1 MMNDDPPRLLR
12 IADRHRSSFI
22 IHHSAL
28 VFAGGGTA
36 GHLFPGLAVARR
48 LAAEMPGLPITFAG
62 SGRPWERHEVEAAGF
77 AYLALRCRPFSRRL
91 GGVIS
96 FLLDNW
102 TGFWAAD
109 RFLRTHRVR
118 VVVGLGGYASVPMA
132 WAAARRGIP
141 LVLLEQNA
149 LPGRATRYLARAA
162 TLICT
167 SFAEASRHLAKA
179 RCPVCVTGNPI
190 REGFALREPVGPAS
204 RRSQRAGCPADGR
217 DARPTTHGIAPL
229 SPSRRPHRQL
239 LILGGSGGAQTLNET
254 VPRALD
260 RVWPLL
266 AGWRIVH
273 QTGERGFRQTR
284 ELYSALRIEAAVAP
298 FISEVPGVGRQAG
311 MPALR
316 GQTGMPALLGQ
327 TRMSA
332 LLGQTRMSGLL
343 DQTGMSG
350 LLAAGMSGLLAESD
364 LAVCRAGGTTLAELA
379 AAAVP
384 AILVPYPHAADD
396 HQRKNAEAFAAAGG
410 CLIVDQREYPE
421 SLECRLADAI
431 RALVADPARRAAM
444 ADAMYRLARPNAAAD
459 VADRVLEAAGLPPAG

>member
-1 MMNDDPPRLLR
+1 M
-12 IADRHRSSFI
+12 
-22 IHHSAL
+22 
-28 VFAGGGTA
+28 FAGGGTA
-36 GHLFPGLAVARR
+36 GHLFPGLAVARH
-48 LAAEMPGLPITFAG
+48 LAAEMSGLPITFAG
-62 SGRPWERHEVEAAGF
+62 SGRPWERREVEAAGF
-77 AYLALRCRPFSRRL
+77 AYLAIRCRPSPRRL
-91 GGVIS
+91 GGVIP

-102 TGFWAAD
+102 AGFWAAD

-132 WAAARRGIP
+132 WAAVRRGIP

-162 TLICT
+162 ALICT

-190 REGFALREPVGPAS
+190 REGFTLRAPVGPAS
-204 RRSQRAGCPADGR
+204 RRSQRAGCPADGQ
-217 DARPTTHGIAPL
+217 DACPTTHGIALL
-229 SPSRRPHRQL
+229 SPSRRTHRQL

-254 VPRALD
+254 VPRALQ
-260 RVWPLL
+260 RVRPLL

-273 QTGERGFRQTR
+273 QTGERDFRRTR
-284 ELYSALRIEAAVAP
+284 ELYSALRIEAAVVP
-298 FISEVPGVGRQAG
+298 FVSEVPGVGRQEG
-311 MPALR
+311 LPALR
-316 GQTGMPALLGQ
+316 
-327 TRMSA
+327 
-332 LLGQTRMSGLL
+332 
-343 DQTGMSG
+343 DQT
-350 LLAAGMSGLLAESD
+350 GMSGLLAESD

-431 RALVADPARRAAM
+431 GTLVSDPARRSAM
-444 ADAMYRLARPNAAAD
+444 ADAVYRLARPSAAAD
-459 VADRVLEAAGLPPAG
+459 VADRILAIAGRVPLLRQKQCG

>member
-1 MMNDDPPRLLR
+1 M
-12 IADRHRSSFI
+12 
-22 IHHSAL
+22 
-28 VFAGGGTA
+28 FAGGGTA
-36 GHLFPGLAVARR
+36 GHLFPGLAVARH
-48 LAAEMPGLPITFAG
+48 LAAEMPGLPVTFAG

-77 AYLALRCRPFSRRL
+77 AYFALRCRPSPRRL

-102 TGFWAAD
+102 AGFWAAD

-190 REGFALREPVGPAS
+190 REGFTLREPVGPAS

-260 RVWPLL
+260 RVRPLL
-266 AGWRIVH
+266 AGWKIVH
-273 QTGERGFRQTR
+273 QTGERDFRQTR
-284 ELYSALRIEAAVAP
+284 ELYSALRIEAAVVS
-298 FISEVPGVGRQAG
+298 FISELPGVGRQAG

-327 TRMSA
+327 TRVSG
-332 LLGQTRMSGLL
+332 LLGQTRMPAVLG
-343 DQTGMSG
+343 QT
-350 LLAAGMSGLLAESD
+350 GMSGLLAESD

-459 VADRVLEAAGLPPAG
+459 VADRILAIAGRVPLLRQKQCG